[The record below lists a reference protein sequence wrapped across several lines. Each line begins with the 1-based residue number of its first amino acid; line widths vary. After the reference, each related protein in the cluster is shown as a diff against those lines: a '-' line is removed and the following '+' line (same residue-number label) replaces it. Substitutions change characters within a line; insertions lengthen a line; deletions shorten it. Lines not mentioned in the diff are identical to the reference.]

1 MAPPDGVA
9 EGTDKNIDLELRK
22 KVRARDI
29 ETGVTAIKMWAYSP
43 IVDDF
48 SRETMK

>member
-22 KVRARDI
+22 WVRARDI

-43 IVDDF
+43 IVDEIF
-48 SRETMK
+48 LERL